1 MSFFLFTPH
10 LSPLCS
16 PPCAALVDPSD
27 PPGALGQLSEH
38 MAHSPDGLDLDH
50 SSSLC
55 HPSGCLHS
63 QAPGWLV
70 PRPTL
75 SLSWLPVNSQPSP
88 PLRGSL
94 ARWQAGHSV
103 IYKLVFSLT
112 SLSLLLLWGFLTT
125 SPRKFHTAT
134 RPAQN
139 KRLQLAGACRK
150 VGGLLP
156 SQGPSSGAAHVKA
169 DLWEDCNSN
178 IMRY

>member
-88 PLRGSL
+88 R
-94 ARWQAGHSV
+94 
-103 IYKLVFSLT
+103 
-112 SLSLLLLWGFLTT
+112 
-125 SPRKFHTAT
+125 
-134 RPAQN
+134 
-139 KRLQLAGACRK
+139 LAGTLASWALCYLQTSFQSHFTLPIAPL
-150 VGGLLP
+150 GFSHHLP
-156 SQGPSSGAAHVKA
+156 SQIPHRHSPSAEQASAACWGLQKSGGPAAFPGPF
-169 DLWEDCNSN
+169 LWRCTC
-178 IMRY
+178 